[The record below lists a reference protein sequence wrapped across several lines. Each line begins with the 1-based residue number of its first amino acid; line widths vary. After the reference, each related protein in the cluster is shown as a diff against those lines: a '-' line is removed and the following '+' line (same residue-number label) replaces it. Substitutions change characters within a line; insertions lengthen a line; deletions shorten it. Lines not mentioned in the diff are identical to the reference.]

1 MKSNRNF
8 LFLMLGQSLAN
19 IGDVLYIVGVISI
32 IYSLTESATASA
44 FVPFTITF
52 SMFIS
57 SILTPLLIGK
67 FNLNYLLVGSQIGK
81 TVLLFGLGLFFA
93 IDMNSSNFTI
103 IFIVIALIAFL
114 DGCANPIRQT
124 LIPHYVEE
132 DSLVKA
138 NGLAETITQSI
149 QIGSWFFGS
158 MLLII
163 FTPAQLIW
171 LVTGLFVLSSI
182 ILSLMKKV
190 MHKEEKHENKWSLL
204 TQGWQTI
211 SRTPVLKTVARM
223 DFFETF
229 AGSVWIAAILLV
241 FVEQALNAQQYWWGF
256 INSSF
261 FIGLVLG
268 SLFCIKFSH
277 FVDHNR
283 NVFIFT
289 GAFLTCISTIL
300 FGLTTIPVLA
310 LVLSAA
316 VGIFGQLKNIPQQTI
331 IQTSVPKEK
340 LATVYT
346 SLGTIGTGTF
356 GIASLI
362 MGILSDY
369 FGVRSIFILSGVLL
383 AVVSIMALKNKDL
396 FRKQLGKN
404 SI

>member
-67 FNLNYLLVGSQIGK
+67 FNLKHLLTGSQIGK
-81 TVLLFGLGLFFA
+81 TVFLFGLGIFLTVGV
-93 IDMNSSNFTI
+93 DSSNFTL
-103 IFIVIALIAFL
+103 IFLVIALIALL

-124 LIPHYVEE
+124 LIPYYVEE

-138 NGLAETITQSI
+138 NGIAETITQSI
-149 QIGSWFFGS
+149 QIGTWFFGS
-158 MLLII
+158 MLLIV
-163 FTPAQLIW
+163 FNPNQLIW
-171 LVTGLFVLSSI
+171 IVIVLFVFSSI
-182 ILSLMKKV
+182 ILGVLKNV
-190 MHKEEKHENKWSLL
+190 ENKDETQEKKWTLL

-211 SRTPVLKTVARM
+211 SSTPLLKTVVRM
-223 DFFETF
+223 EFFETI

-241 FVEQALNAQQYWWGF
+241 YVEQALKAQEYWWGF
-256 INSSF
+256 INGSF
-261 FIGLVLG
+261 FIGLVVG
-268 SLFCIKFSH
+268 SLLCIKFSI
-277 FVDHNR
+277 FVDKNR
-283 NVFIFT
+283 NVFIIT
-289 GAFLTCISTIL
+289 GAFMSCVFTIV
-300 FGLTTIPVLA
+300 FGLTSFPVIA
-310 LVLSAA
+310 LILSTLI
-316 VGIFGQLKNIPQQTI
+316 GLFGQLKNIPQQTVV
-331 IQTSVPKEK
+331 QTSVPKEQ

-356 GIASLI
+356 GVASLI

-369 FGVRSIFILSGVLL
+369 FGVRSIFILSGGLL
-383 AVVSIMALKNKDL
+383 AVVSIMALKSKDL
-396 FRKQLGKN
+396 FRQQLRKN
-404 SI
+404 NI